1 MRCSRQRRRYKYSL
15 KDFPP
20 HPRFALQN
28 PPSPQGE
35 GFSSVQ
41 MIVVSLFLYTITLF
55 FILNFLNFL
64 MRLGNTNAKGVIF
77 KMKKIIVLTFT
88 LLLALA
94 LTGCTANNEN
104 INSANDNGVVSDDAN
119 GNMSDNESGNI
130 ISDTVSMVES
140 KTDEIVSA
148 VR

>member
-1 MRCSRQRRRYKYSL
+1 
-15 KDFPP
+15 
-20 HPRFALQN
+20 
-28 PPSPQGE
+28 
-35 GFSSVQ
+35 
-41 MIVVSLFLYTITLF
+41 
-55 FILNFLNFL
+55 
-64 MRLGNTNAKGVIF
+64 
-77 KMKKIIVLTFT
+77 MKKIIVLTFT

-104 INSANDNGVVSDDAN
+104 INSANDNGVVSDRTE
-119 GNMSDNESGNI
+119 GGMSSNESGNGNI

>member
-1 MRCSRQRRRYKYSL
+1 
-15 KDFPP
+15 
-20 HPRFALQN
+20 
-28 PPSPQGE
+28 
-35 GFSSVQ
+35 
-41 MIVVSLFLYTITLF
+41 
-55 FILNFLNFL
+55 
-64 MRLGNTNAKGVIF
+64 
-77 KMKKIIVLTFT
+77 MKKIIVLTFT

-140 KTDEIVSA
+140 KTNEIASA